1 MNFQE
6 AQKVGRTEGAV
17 KAWEAIRQGT
27 KLLQK
32 VVLVRKARS
41 IPASLMDLPT
51 INTCEVAPKDR
62 PKHRVGTAELST
74 GFLEGLLGFLWPR
87 GIVIQATTLPKV
99 GARTQFQRPSC

>member
-6 AQKVGRTEGAV
+6 AQKIGRTEGAV
-17 KAWEAIRQGT
+17 EAWEAIRQGT

-32 VVLVRKARS
+32 VLVRKARS
-41 IPASLMDLPT
+41 MPASLMDLQT

-62 PKHRVGTAELST
+62 PKHRAGTAELST
-74 GFLEGLLGFLWPR
+74 GFLEGFLGFLWPR
-87 GIVIQATTLPKV
+87 GVVIQATTLPKV